1 MRLEVG
7 PAEVDASVDEPIV
20 LQVEVYNS
28 RPVIDGFRA
37 TLLGLGDQP
46 FTSEPPELSLFPESS
61 GVMLLTFTLPHSFP
75 AGSRVIGVKV
85 ASVVHPE
92 ESAAREVRL
101 HMAPIE
107 AATMAAEP
115 LALTAGKR
123 GDFSV
128 AVANEGNVPLEA
140 RLRASDS
147 VGKLAFR
154 FSPAVLALN
163 PGEKGV
169 SRVVAAGR
177 RPFFGSPLAHQ
188 LTFTADGPPQPLQAA
203 TTFMQKPV
211 VPRGVLTLLSI
222 LAALALWGAVLFIGA
237 NKVGDEVKEANA
249 ANQEPAG
256 GAFGGL
262 PGGGGVLASVAG
274 KITAEPDAMGATVS
288 LVPVPTEG
296 GGAPGE
302 IPEPVVTP
310 ASGEYKI
317 DKVAAPG
324 VYQVVF
330 SKVGLGSQSRLLE
343 VKLGDQLTGI
353 DAALVGGSGSVSG
366 TVSDASGPVG
376 AASVTADNGTDT
388 ITTVTAPTGPVGTF
402 VLGGLPAPATY
413 AISVAKEGFGTETM
427 IIEVAPDQKVT
438 GFDVTLTK
446 GSGSISGTVFSKA
459 GLPVPEVLVTVR
471 AGTGAVPTS
480 LAPVTDLPPTVQASD
495 FGPEVLG
502 AAVTLADG
510 PIGFF
515 SIGGLSTP
523 GTFTVT
529 FQKEG
534 YLTATAIAALAE
546 NGNET
551 ALSPLLQPVTG
562 VVRGVVAQE
571 ILRAPPCPPLACR
584 LPEAQVTV
592 TDRNGSEVRTTTT
605 ASNPADRL
613 GAYEI
618 AGLPAGTYTIT
629 FAKTGYLPQT
639 FSVTLVDTE
648 PERVLDVTLRGV
660 MVALSGTSPNCSG
673 VEVLLRDGR
682 PLNPPVV
689 AAVRPDGTY
698 RIPRVYTPGEYQV
711 VFRVGGTVL
720 GASVFALD
728 AGEVGLEVDGFC
740 PPPTTLGL
748 LDSILGTTTTTSA
761 TETTAGP
768 G

>member
-1 MRLEVG
+1 M
-7 PAEVDASVDEPIV
+7 
-20 LQVEVYNS
+20 
-28 RPVIDGFRA
+28 
-37 TLLGLGDQP
+37 
-46 FTSEPPELSLFPESS
+46 
-61 GVMLLTFTLPHSFP
+61 
-75 AGSRVIGVKV
+75 
-85 ASVVHPE
+85 
-92 ESAAREVRL
+92 
-101 HMAPIE
+101 
-107 AATMAAEP
+107 
-115 LALTAGKR
+115 
-123 GDFSV
+123 
-128 AVANEGNVPLEA
+128 
-140 RLRASDS
+140 
-147 VGKLAFR
+147 
-154 FSPAVLALN
+154 
-163 PGEKGV
+163 
-169 SRVVAAGR
+169 
-177 RPFFGSPLAHQ
+177 
-188 LTFTADGPPQPLQAA
+188 
-203 TTFMQKPV
+203 
-211 VPRGVLTLLSI
+211 
-222 LAALALWGAVLFIGA
+222 
-237 NKVGDEVKEANA
+237 
-249 ANQEPAG
+249 
-256 GAFGGL
+256 
-262 PGGGGVLASVAG
+262 
-274 KITAEPDAMGATVS
+274 
-288 LVPVPTEG
+288 
-296 GGAPGE
+296 
-302 IPEPVVTP
+302 
-310 ASGEYKI
+310 
-317 DKVAAPG
+317 
-324 VYQVVF
+324 
-330 SKVGLGSQSRLLE
+330 
-343 VKLGDQLTGI
+343 
-353 DAALVGGSGSVSG
+353 
-366 TVSDASGPVG
+366 
-376 AASVTADNGTDT
+376 
-388 ITTVTAPTGPVGTF
+388 
-402 VLGGLPAPATY
+402 
-413 AISVAKEGFGTETM
+413 
-427 IIEVAPDQKVT
+427 
-438 GFDVTLTK
+438 
-446 GSGSISGTVFSKA
+446 FSKA

-571 ILRAPPCPPLACR
+571 ILRVPPCPPLACR

-629 FAKTGYLPQT
+629 FSKTGYLPQT

-748 LDSILGTTTTTSA
+748 LDSILGTTTTT
-761 TETTAGP
+761 TVTDTTAGP